1 MSVMKRCCN
10 TVVTDVSD
18 VEVDLQ
24 FYTSYLIIKEFMFND
39 CMYTSYVVSVKQ
51 LNCTKAIILKSGAK
65 LKKYLVYLF
74 PFK

>member
-10 TVVTDVSD
+10 TVSD
-18 VEVDLQ
+18 VDVDLQ

-51 LNCTKAIILKSGAK
+51 LNCTKAFILKSGAK

>member
-10 TVVTDVSD
+10 TVSD

-51 LNCTKAIILKSGAK
+51 TVQSH
-65 LKKYLVYLF
+65 LF
-74 PFK
+74 